1 MKLPLVAASLWRPLV
16 ITDAGERESAERELR
31 ERSTRVSTGL
41 AWAAAGSLGC
51 STCFLGEAVGLAG
64 FVDFWVGARRIGS
77 DLQRVPKIIKG
88 VKSKSIQFRHS
99 Y

>member
-64 FVDFWVGARRIGS
+64 ADGFWVGARRIGS
-77 DLQRVPKIIKG
+77 DLQRVPKLSR
-88 VKSKSIQFRHS
+88 V
-99 Y
+99 